1 MRLLNNVILLQLN
14 EESTTPAC
22 TSVRV
27 GGLRVNAPVVLDI
40 LEGEVHDTSQ
50 TAMVALHSNTDYW
63 QHLCFTPAHSGLQL
77 KVQQKIQEPKN
88 KPTNTLRINSIL
100 KQ

>member
-14 EESTTPAC
+14 EESTTRAC

-40 LEGEVHDTSQ
+40 LESKVHDTSQ

-63 QHLCFTPAHSGLQL
+63 QHLCFTPAQFRPKLIIQP
-77 KVQQKIQEPKN
+77 KTQKPK
-88 KPTNTLRINSIL
+88 KHTVNTVRLISISM
-100 KQ
+100 Q